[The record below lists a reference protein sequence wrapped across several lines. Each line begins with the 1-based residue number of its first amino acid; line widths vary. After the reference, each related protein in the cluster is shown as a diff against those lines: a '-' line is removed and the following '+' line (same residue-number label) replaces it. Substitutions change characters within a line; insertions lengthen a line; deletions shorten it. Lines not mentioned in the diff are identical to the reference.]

1 MDDYDGDLLDSNLD
15 AFNTYEE
22 YLDDQMIPQDLFY
35 LEDIDLARQLIEV
48 GYYGKSEVLTHQ
60 QFTQRKQA
68 QEEAR
73 KN

>member
-35 LEDIDLARQLIEV
+35 MEDIDLARQLIEV
-48 GYYGKSEVLTHQ
+48 GYHGKSEVLTHQ